1 MDKREQYVGADLSTT
16 PLSCG
21 GFLRLQDGARR
32 VRDLDA
38 FLAVAACQSLDELML
53 EQELMLEVA

>member
-1 MDKREQYVGADLSTT
+1 MGADLSTT
-16 PLSCG
+16 PYLVVLRSR
-21 GFLRLQDGARR
+21 FFRLQDGARR

-38 FLAVAACQSLDELML
+38 FLAVAACQGLDEFML